1 MTNREKIIQNC
12 YFTINDLSVV
22 SLVSGIALFNNLRES
37 LKSVLDTIMRME
49 SIEDEKEEI
58 IYSYPL
64 FILIKGF
71 RYFFDIKTIK
81 YETVN
86 NIEELALKI
95 ASDWRGYNDIINYKK
110 SVDEVLQPIFKASEI
125 EEIKLNLDLN
135 EDNLREFAV
144 DLNKKNRFKL
154 ADRYLEYNELI
165 TVEYIRKER
174 LDFLNEAIEY
184 YNNSSKIIDES
195 LSESNRLKDLNA
207 ISQEEYQMRIINIYR
222 DKLIVNKKLENLMM
236 EKVRLEMYLK
246 RIKNN

>member
-12 YFTINDLSVV
+12 YYTINDLSVV
-22 SLVSGIALFNNLRES
+22 SLVSGMALFNNLRES

-49 SIEDEKEEI
+49 SIEDEEEEQ

-95 ASDWRGYNDIINYKK
+95 ASDWRVYNDIINYKK

-125 EEIKLNLDLN
+125 EEIELNLDLKD
-135 EDNLREFAV
+135 DNLRKYAI
-144 DLNKKNRFKL
+144 DLNKKDRFKL

-207 ISQEEYQMRIINIYR
+207 ISQEEYQMRITNIWR
-222 DKLIVNKKLENLMM
+222 DKIIVNNKLVKLIKD
-236 EKVRLEMYLK
+236 KVRTEIWLK
-246 RIKNN
+246 RVRND